1 MTHEYNEKLKDLFK
15 KQMLS
20 IYSVA
25 KIYIWNILKI
35 NTLSYTIE
43 SWIKRP
49 SSQKI
54 DVGI

>member
-1 MTHEYNEKLKDLFK
+1 MTYKYNEKLKDLFK

-20 IYSVA
+20 IYSVVR
-25 KIYIWNILKI
+25 IYIYITLKI

-43 SWIKRP
+43 SRIKRP
-49 SSQKI
+49 SSQRI